1 MSKEFAT
8 IFQRL
13 VPAGHGRLVI
23 QRRADRRVDPAD
35 DSDEEQRSSVENYT
49 GVGIS
54 VSFNSKTADEQQRI
68 QQLSGGQKSQSFPFP
83 SATNQPNPKSPPILS
98 LTNRH
103 HSIGLCALC
112 LIFALQQTESSPMVI
127 FDEVDANLDA
137 QYRTAVA
144 GLLQSISSEAG
155 TQFICTTFRP
165 EIVHVA
171 DRCYGVLFRNKN
183 STINCVSTEQAL
195 DFVEGQAPR

>member
-8 IFQRL
+8 IFEQL

-23 QRRADRRVDPAD
+23 QRKADRGNKNRTVE
-35 DSDEEQRSSVENYT
+35 SDEEPTGVENYT

-54 VSFNSKTADEQQRI
+54 VSFNSKVSDEQQKI
-68 QQLSGGQKSQSFPFP
+68 QQLSGGQKSKQALSSLSDP
-83 SATNQPNPKSPPILS
+83 PNRTGNLSRCPIL
-98 LTNRH
+98 LTCYLP
-103 HSIGLCALC
+103 GLCALC
-112 LIFALQQTESSPMVI
+112 LIFALQAAESSPFVI

-144 GLLQSISSEAG
+144 SLLDSISQTQK

-165 EIVHVA
+165 EIVLVA
-171 DRCYGVLFRNKN
+171 DKCYGVTFHNKT
-183 STINCVSTEQAL
+183 STIECVPTEEAL
-195 DFVEGQAPR
+195 NFVEGQKK